1 MKKAIAPTLE
11 EVKEYFKNAEWV
23 ECMFDKK
30 PYNIT
35 EGEIVCD
42 NLNRY
47 EALFMDNSYC
57 RLQKNGE
64 YAKILTYK
72 KSCGI
77 ETEPEYMITKSE
89 ILQAVKNHPFRGATK
104 QVLQELFPDAFKEDK
119 VEFKRG
125 TWYINK
131 HTVNTNF
138 TIINLQHFDDNE
150 KSGYGLHMGLW
161 GAWGMLNYEDFR
173 EATPEE
179 VTEALTKEAVKR
191 YKVGDYV
198 RSCNSGDVYEIK
210 YNNFE
215 MGNDTW
221 FNFNGI
227 CIFKDG
233 QWAEIIPTISKE
245 DAEKEL
251 GKKILN

>member
-77 ETEPEYMITKSE
+77 ETEPEYVITKEQIIELSNINTSRS
-89 ILQAVKNHPFRGATK
+89 ILK
-104 QVLQELFPDAFKEDK
+104 EWFPEAFKEDE
-119 VEFKRG
+119 VELPKDFTGWCK
-125 TWYINK
+125 
-131 HTVNTNF
+131 TNRVGDELWLTYF
-138 TIINLQHFDDNE
+138 ESGELKYGFDSEGDWFMPPRTSKIYHGVSE
-150 KSGYGLHMGLW
+150 K
-161 GAWGMLNYEDFR
+161 R
-173 EATPEE
+173 EATEQE
-179 VTEALTKEAVKR
+179 VFEALTKEAVKR
-191 YKVGDYV
+191 GFADGVAYLSPRNKHE
-198 RSCNSGDVYEIK
+198 R
-210 YNNFE
+210 
-215 MGNDTW
+215 
-221 FNFNGI
+221 
-227 CIFKDG
+227 IFKRGIKVEDG
-233 QWAEIIPTISKE
+233 IVTDENSFIIFKEGKWAEIIPTISKE